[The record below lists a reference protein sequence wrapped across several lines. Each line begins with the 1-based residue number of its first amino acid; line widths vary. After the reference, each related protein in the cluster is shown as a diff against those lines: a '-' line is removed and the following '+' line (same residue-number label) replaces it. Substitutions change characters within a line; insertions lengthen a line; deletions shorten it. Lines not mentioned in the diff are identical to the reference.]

1 MGDKTVNTKG
11 REARK
16 NQQIRRARKA
26 LRHAE
31 KRKAGEIRIARIK
44 AHIAAVEAGKAP
56 GPNFDRKNRRE
67 AARAAEEKAKEAR
80 RAGGRAPAPIV
91 VQAADGKISE
101 IQ

>member
-1 MGDKTVNTKG
+1 MKDSIKG

-31 KRKAGEIRIARIK
+31 KRKASEIRIARIK

-56 GPNFDRKNRRE
+56 GPNFDRKSRRD
-67 AARAAEEKAKEAR
+67 AARAAAEKSKEAR
-80 RAGGRAPAPIV
+80 RAAQAPIV

-101 IQ
+101 VT

>member
-1 MGDKTVNTKG
+1 MKDSIKG

-31 KRKAGEIRIARIK
+31 KRKASEIRIARIK

-56 GPNFDRKNRRE
+56 GPNFDRKSRRD
-67 AARAAEEKAKEAR
+67 AALAAAEKSKEAR
-80 RAGGRAPAPIV
+80 RAAQAPIV

-101 IQ
+101 VT